1 MPKEVTVMDPK
12 ETPAPARPRRSQEPA
27 TRRMPDLD
35 LDEGGLREGELLHDA
50 DMPAFERLHA
60 LVRKGYI
67 PNIGA
72 ESSTD
77 VIQLRHLGKAPD
89 LVLHA
94 DGAIEPLE
102 GRLPRHKKRIQT
114 PAPIAAERDADHLKF
129 MKFLETVPPP
139 SLRDRTRP
147 FRKKY
152 LYVPAV
158 LIAIWAICFMFTVIV
173 VNGM

>member
-1 MPKEVTVMDPK
+1 MPKQVTVMDDN
-12 ETPAPARPRRSQEPA
+12 EV
-27 TRRMPDLD
+27 
-35 LDEGGLREGELLHDA
+35 LHDNEA
-50 DMPAFERLHA
+50 PVAARSRGKQGSAARLLPDAELRNEDMPAFERLHA

-72 ESSTD
+72 ESDTD

-89 LVLHA
+89 LILRA

-102 GRLPRHKKRIQT
+102 GRLPRHKRRVEA
-114 PAPIAAERDADHLKF
+114 PAPIAADRDADHLKF
-129 MKFLETVPPP
+129 MRFLETVPPP
-139 SLRDRTRP
+139 SFRDRTRP

-158 LIAIWAICFMFTVIV
+158 LVAIWAICFMFTVIIL
-173 VNGM
+173 NGM

>member
-1 MPKEVTVMDPK
+1 MPKEVTVMEGNEAPPPGRR
-12 ETPAPARPRRSQEPA
+12 TPAAQRL
-27 TRRMPDLD
+27 PDVD
-35 LDEGGLREGELLHDA
+35 LHEGELLHDA
-50 DMPAFERLHA
+50 EMPAFERLHA

-72 ESSTD
+72 ESGTD

-102 GRLPRHKKRIQT
+102 GRLPRHKKRIQI
-114 PAPIAAERDADHLKF
+114 PAPIAADRDADHLKF
-129 MKFLETVPPP
+129 MKFLETVPLP
-139 SLRDRTRP
+139 SFRDRTRP
-147 FRKKY
+147 FRRKY

-158 LIAIWAICFMFTVIV
+158 LVAIWAICFLFTVLIIG
-173 VNGM
+173 GM